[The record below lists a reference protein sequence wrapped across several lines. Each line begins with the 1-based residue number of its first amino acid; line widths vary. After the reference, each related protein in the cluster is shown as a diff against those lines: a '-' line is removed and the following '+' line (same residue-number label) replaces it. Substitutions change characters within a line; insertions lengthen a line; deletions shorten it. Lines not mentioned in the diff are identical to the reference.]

1 MPKTAD
7 VNEAEVSDENPANVV
22 ELKGALT
29 KKLDEARATVAEL
42 EATMAVALDA
52 KDMATLLAANEKLG
66 VAKRTLEKAEKA
78 VKDAD
83 FEARTAERMAV
94 TESLHAYVKDAVESF
109 LAGDPRVIELG
120 MKAITVALNPDG
132 SCNVS
137 VTGPSRPS
145 GGTGERKA
153 KASSNGSGET
163 KPRAMWTLAFEGGRT
178 IGSAELLTEF
188 GGEEGAHAI
197 YMARDGWKEK
207 GAKFSPGYDPQVKK
221 LAKSMGWDGD
231 NDTRV
236 LTHQPE

>member
-1 MPKTAD
+1 MAKT
-7 VNEAEVSDENPANVV
+7 EAAPVEEQAQETNVI

-29 KKLDEARATVAEL
+29 KKLDEARATVSEL
-42 EATMAVALDA
+42 EATMAAALDA

-66 VAKRTLEKAEKA
+66 TAKRTLEKAEKA

-153 KASSNGSGET
+153 KAASSNGTGDS
-163 KPRAMWTLAFEGGRT
+163 KPRALWTLAFEGGRT
-178 IGSAELLTEF
+178 IGSAELLTEY
-188 GGEEGAHAI
+188 GGQDGADAI
-197 YMARDGWKEK
+197 YMAREGYKEK
-207 GAKFSPGYDPQVKK
+207 GAKFSPGYDPQVKR

-231 NDTRV
+231 NETRV
-236 LTHQPE
+236 LTHLPE